1 MRLAVQR
8 AQVACSV
15 KRTPPDSE
23 APLLREGLQGAQR
36 RAFSAAWTGPLAMDA
51 SYIENRRRVARHLT
65 RQAFD
70 ATTSEWHHRL
80 PVTTAQPA
88 A

>member
-8 AQVACSV
+8 AQVACSA

-23 APLLREGLQGAQR
+23 APPLREGLQGAQR

-51 SYIENRRRVARHLT
+51 SYIENRRRVSRHLA
-65 RQAFD
+65 RRPL
-70 ATTSEWHHRL
+70 SGIISG
-80 PVTTAQPA
+80 P
-88 A
+88 

>member
-8 AQVACSV
+8 AQVACSA

-23 APLLREGLQGAQR
+23 APLLREGPQGAQR
-36 RAFSAAWTGPLAMDA
+36 RAFSAALTGPLAMDA

-65 RQAFD
+65 RRPLNGII
-70 ATTSEWHHRL
+70 SC
-80 PVTTAQPA
+80 P
-88 A
+88 